1 MISEKIHLSKVH
13 QSIIEALA
21 YFDIFDYPLKES
33 EILFFLTLPKAN
45 FQNELKDLVSNKIIF
60 KIDVFYS
67 LKDNHF
73 LVKRRLEGNK
83 QAEIFLPL
91 AIKKANFIA
100 KFPFVKGVAISGS
113 MSKKYYDKNSDFDF
127 FVITEP
133 GRLWLARTI
142 LVFYKKL
149 FLFNSRKFFCINY
162 FLDTNHLNIE
172 EKNLFTATEIA
183 TLLPIS
189 GKKTF
194 QDFFNSNAWIND
206 FLPNAQVNDLSKVNE
221 TQKGFIKKWSEK
233 PLRTFLGDMLDEFF
247 MKLTFY
253 YWKNK
258 FEEFNQKQLNIALK
272 SRKYVSKHHPQNF
285 QQKVLNALDEKLNG
299 FKNLFN

>member
-1 MISEKIHLSKVH
+1 MISEKIKISPIH

-21 YFDIFDYPLKES
+21 YFDIFDYPLKEQ
-33 EILFFLTLPKAN
+33 EIHLFSTVQSAN
-45 FQNELKDLVSNKIIF
+45 FQEELNDLIAEKIVF
-60 KIDVFYS
+60 KINDFYS
-67 LKDNHF
+67 LKNAHA
-73 LVKRRLEGNK
+73 LVERRIKGNK
-83 QAEIFLPL
+83 LADDFLPL

-100 KFPFVKGVAISGS
+100 KFPFVRGVAISGS
-113 MSKKYYDKNSDFDF
+113 MSKKYFDKNSDFDF

-142 LVFYKKL
+142 LVLYKKL

-183 TLLPIS
+183 TLLPVS

-194 QDFFNSNAWIND
+194 SDFFNSNLWISE
-206 FLPNAQVNDLSKVNE
+206 FLPNTQVNSLLDVNE
-221 TQKGFIKKWSEK
+221 TSKSSFKNFLEKILKTFIGEI
-233 PLRTFLGDMLDEFF
+233 LDEFF

-285 QQKVLNALDEKLNG
+285 QLKVLNALDEKLKG
-299 FKNLFN
+299 FKKLFN